1 MGSSLDQ
8 LLAKAKEDENL
19 SVLPIIV
26 KSDVRGS
33 SEAIIQAME
42 KIKNEEVEVRVVHS
56 GVGAITESDITLAI
70 SSNPKEFDGEPG
82 KAFK

>member
-1 MGSSLDQ
+1 MPNEAKAREIATYREQTLKNKKILSVWVSSLDQ

-42 KIKNEEVEVRVVHS
+42 KIKNEEVEL
-56 GVGAITESDITLAI
+56 EWFTLV
-70 SSNPKEFDGEPG
+70 
-82 KAFK
+82 